1 MRRVYFTWFVRRVM
15 PLFVL
20 EVGVF
25 SAVFMSIQS
34 YVSFGSVWN
43 TAFVRATQHSV
54 GSFGWY
60 ILASLSNTEF
70 AAKVLAL
77 TGFAIIWLLTRD
89 TLRISRQF
97 RRNLMRVERVT

>member
-1 MRRVYFTWFVRRVM
+1 M

-25 SAVFMSIQS
+25 SAVFMGIQS
-34 YVSFGSVWN
+34 YVSFGSVWD

-70 AAKVLAL
+70 AAKALFL
-77 TGFAIIWLLTRD
+77 TGLAIVGLLTRD
-89 TLRISRQF
+89 TFRISRQF
-97 RRNLMRVERVT
+97 RRNLIQVRRVT

>member
-1 MRRVYFTWFVRRVM
+1 MLV
-15 PLFVL
+15 FVL
-20 EVGVF
+20 DVGVF

-54 GSFGWY
+54 GAFGWY
-60 ILASLSNTEF
+60 ILASLSTTEF
-70 AAKVLAL
+70 AAKALAL